1 MGGGEYPWGMEKTA
15 PDISAQ
21 FDPENFLD
29 ETFRK
34 LCDTFD
40 LEHGDISPLQS
51 LRLDELGLEIKDILT
66 SFVQQN
72 QKPALKSYRI
82 EALQTLEVAQ
92 WVEAGSP
99 EEALEIAQERAWA
112 WDTDHDRQPHDLE
125 VAQEEEAFKAQRE
138 TVTADSSQEDEV
150 DNNCCPHC
158 QGRGLCEIS
167 FGYPCEEVK

>member
-1 MGGGEYPWGMEKTA
+1 MGGGEYPWGMKKRT

-29 ETFRK
+29 ETFGK
-34 LCDTFD
+34 LCDAFD

-82 EALQTLEVAQ
+82 EALQTLEIAQ

-99 EEALEIAQERAWA
+99 EEALRIAQERAWA
-112 WDTDHDRQPHDLE
+112 WDTDHDRLPFDLE

-158 QGRGLCEIS
+158 QGRDLCD
-167 FGYPCEEVK
+167 EEVKR

>member
-1 MGGGEYPWGMEKTA
+1 MGGGEYPWGMKKRT

-29 ETFRK
+29 ETFGK
-34 LCDTFD
+34 LCDAFD

-72 QKPALKSYRI
+72 QKPALKNYRI
-82 EALQTLEVAQ
+82 EALQTLEIAQ
-92 WVEAGSP
+92 WVEADSP
-99 EEALEIAQERAWA
+99 EEALRIAQDRAWA
-112 WDTDHDRQPHDLE
+112 WDTDRDRLPFELE
-125 VAQEEEAFKAQRE
+125 VAQEEEVFKAQRE

-158 QGRGLCEIS
+158 QGRDLCD
-167 FGYPCEEVK
+167 EEVK

>member
-1 MGGGEYPWGMEKTA
+1 MGGGGYPWGMEKTA

-34 LCDTFD
+34 LCDAFD

-51 LRLDELGLEIKDILT
+51 LRIDELGLEIKDILI

-72 QKPALKSYRI
+72 QKPALKNYRI
-82 EALQTLEVAQ
+82 EALQTNEVAQ

-99 EEALEIAQERAWA
+99 EEALKIAQKRGA
-112 WDTDHDRQPHDLE
+112 WDTDHDREPHDLE
-125 VAQEEEAFKAQRE
+125 VAQEE
-138 TVTADSSQEDEV
+138 EV

-158 QGRGLCEIS
+158 QGRGLCETS
-167 FGYPCEEVK
+167 FGHPCEEVER